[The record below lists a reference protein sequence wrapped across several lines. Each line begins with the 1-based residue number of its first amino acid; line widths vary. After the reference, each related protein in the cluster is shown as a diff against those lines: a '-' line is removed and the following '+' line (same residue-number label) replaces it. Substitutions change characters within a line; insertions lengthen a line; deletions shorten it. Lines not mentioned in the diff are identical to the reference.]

1 MIWLDN
7 IRVEPKYA
15 FTGETKEV
23 DGRVVKRIKS
33 LRAFGNVDAYC
44 LGGFIASEE
53 NLSHLG
59 DCWVSKDAIVM
70 DNAIVKGNAR
80 VTDNSIIKDNA
91 IIRKEATIRGK
102 SLVSNDAVVSGEAII
117 VDTKVL
123 DYVHVSDNS
132 YLENCEVTYSGDV
145 GGRARLKNSI
155 ITDRAKL
162 YGNIRLIDTE
172 VAGEV
177 LLRSCMHVINGK
189 ISKSTDYLTIGEY
202 GENSATITFYRTKF
216 NDIFAYV
223 DMGRKTFYGDLST
236 FKDNMTSVYSP
247 INTPMRNSLLEIVRI
262 HFTELPKKES

>member
-1 MIWLDN
+1 MIWVDN

-80 VTDNSIIKDNA
+80 VTDNSIISHNA
-91 IIRKEATIRGK
+91 IVRKEATIRGT
-102 SLVSNDAVVSGEAII
+102 SLVSDDAVVSDEAII
-117 VDTKVL
+117 VDTKVI
-123 DYVHVSDNS
+123 DYAHVSDNS
-132 YLENCEVTYSGDV
+132 YLENCEVIYSGDV

-162 YGNIRLIDTE
+162 YGNIRLVDTE
-172 VAGEV
+172 VSGEV
-177 LLRSCMHVINGK
+177 LLRGCMHVINGK
-189 ISKSTDYLTIGEY
+189 ISNITDYLTIGDV
-202 GENSATITFYRTKF
+202 GCSGDNITFYRTKF
-216 NDIFAYV
+216 NAIFAYV
-223 DMGRKTFYGDLST
+223 DKGRETFYGDLST
-236 FKDNMTSVYSP
+236 FKDRMTSVYSP
-247 INTPMRNSLLEIVRI
+247 VDTPLIASILEIVRVQ
-262 HFTELPKKES
+262 FTEVPKMKS